1 MVSHRVELL
10 PIQSLQSTRPEKVL
24 HERRLK
30 VTGYVFQ
37 SERSCVQG
45 TGNAAQTL
53 STGSPIVAAQSSIAN
68 YGIYLDKHVSIRHIW
83 RMRSIAELAEHLRT
97 ERTRK
102 GLSQAEMA
110 RIAGIP
116 FRTYQRLE
124 AGDPGSRLS
133 AFLRACAALGL
144 GLETTSA
151 RRPTLDELDTVYG
164 HES

>member
-1 MVSHRVELL
+1 M
-10 PIQSLQSTRPEKVL
+10 K
-24 HERRLK
+24 
-30 VTGYVFQ
+30 
-37 SERSCVQG
+37 
-45 TGNAAQTL
+45 
-53 STGSPIVAAQSSIAN
+53 
-68 YGIYLDKHVSIRHIW
+68 
-83 RMRSIAELAEHLRT
+83 SIAELAERLRT